1 MSRRDPGNRSPRRG
15 SSQSSLSARS
25 SSPHYSSRVHGSSV
39 TRSSF
44 PIEDDVI
51 NRRPKLEATSED
63 DVINRHLKLEATS
76 GYGVI
81 NRRPK
86 IGATSGDDVI
96 NRRFR
101 LEATSDQ
108 SDSPEIE
115 MPRKRRYDVQTLGG
129 EISLR
134 LLTAGKPVLQLN
146 QVEGSARS

>member
-15 SSQSSLSARS
+15 PSQSSLSARS
-25 SSPHYSSRVHGSSV
+25 SSPHYSSRAHGSSV

-44 PIEDDVI
+44 PTEDDVI
-51 NRRPKLEATSED
+51 NRRPKLEATS
-63 DVINRHLKLEATS
+63 
-76 GYGVI
+76 
-81 NRRPK
+81 
-86 IGATSGDDVI
+86 GDDVI
-96 NRRFR
+96 NRRLR

-134 LLTAGKPVLQLN
+134 LLTAGKP
-146 QVEGSARS
+146 